1 MYKIAISSDST
12 LDLSNELIKKY
23 NIHVMPLHVLLGDK
37 DYKDGVNITPNDIF
51 NYVKKTNTLPKTSA
65 CTQLEYFDFFS
76 KLLQEYDSV
85 IHFSISSKCSSTHN
99 DARLAALELDGKV
112 RVIDSL
118 NLSTGQGLLVL
129 KACDYLNE
137 GLNLEEI
144 INNINSLLDKVQ
156 TSFVVD
162 TTDYLYK
169 GGRCSA
175 AALVATKLL
184 LIHPAIE
191 MKNGTLGVK
200 KKYRGNLKKC
210 IENYVKDLA
219 NEFSSYDDT
228 RVFITHSSCDDD
240 IVSTINDTVKK
251 NFKFKE
257 VLTTVAG
264 SVVTSHCGKGTLG
277 VLFITK

>member
-1 MYKIAISSDST
+1 MSKIAISSDST
-12 LDLSNELIKKY
+12 FDLSNDLIQKY

-37 DYKDGVNITPNDIF
+37 EYKDGVDITPNDIF
-51 NYVKKTNTLPKTSA
+51 NYVKETNTLPKTSA
-65 CTQLEYFDFFS
+65 GSQMEYLEFFEN
-76 KLLQEYDSV
+76 LLKEYDSV
-85 IHFSISSKCSSTHN
+85 IHFNISSKCSSTYN

-112 RVIDSL
+112 SVIDSL

-137 GLNLEEI
+137 GLGREEI
-144 INNINSLLDKVQ
+144 VNNINSLLDKVQ

-184 LIHPAIE
+184 LIHPSIE
-191 MKNGTLGVK
+191 MKNGVLGVK

-219 NEFSSYDDT
+219 KEYTEYDDT
-228 RVFITHSSCDDD
+228 RVFITHSTCEDD
-240 IVSTINDTVKK
+240 IVEAINSIVKEHF
-251 NFKFKE
+251 NFKE